1 MIFLRLL
8 KQALT
13 HWFRK
18 GAEQHAAALAYFIPF
33 SLAPLL
39 LISITLVG
47 VIIGRK
53 DVVALLERWGETI
66 DPALPAFMSST
77 IANFEV
83 LTTSYTLPLF
93 ALLFF
98 SVMILFAL
106 NSLSSGLQTLWEV
119 ERFGFKNLFWRSGRS
134 ILFVLL
140 FQVYLV
146 VTILSNNFFI
156 IVGES
161 AGLPLFTALAQVVF
175 FMCTTLLIALGFGL
189 LPLTAPSFKA
199 RLYGAVVATTLFLFT
214 RTLVALHVATSP
226 APDIYGAAGLLFVLL
241 IWVYISACIIYYGA
255 SFAYVYERTYK
266 KVATK

>member
-1 MIFLRLL
+1 MKFLHLL
-8 KQALT
+8 IEATKL
-13 HWFRK
+13 WFRK
-18 GAEQHAAALAYFIPF
+18 GAEQYAAALSYFIPF
-33 SLAPLL
+33 ALAPLL

-47 VIIGRK
+47 VIIGRQ
-53 DVVALLERWGETI
+53 DVIALLKRWGEMI
-66 DPALPAFMSST
+66 DPALPEFMTMT

-83 LTTSYTLPLF
+83 LTTTYTLPLF

-106 NSLSSGLQTLWEV
+106 NSLSSGLQKLWEV
-119 ERFGFKNLFWRSGRS
+119 ERFGAKNLFWRSGRS

-146 VTILSNNFFI
+146 ITILSNNFFLNAT
-156 IVGES
+156 ETS
-161 AGLPLFTALAQVVF
+161 GLTLFTVLAQVMF
-175 FMCTTLLIALGFGL
+175 FISTTLLIALGFGL

-226 APDIYGAAGLLFVLL
+226 SPDIYGAAGLIFILL

-255 SFAYVYERTYK
+255 SFAYVYEKQSK
-266 KVATK
+266 KTATK

>member
-13 HWFRK
+13 HWFRA

-33 SLAPLL
+33 ALAPLL

-53 DVVALLERWGETI
+53 DVVALLERWGESI

-98 SVMILFAL
+98 SMMILFSL
-106 NSLSSGLQTLWEV
+106 NSLSSGLQKLWEV

-146 VTILSNNFFI
+146 VTILSNNFLI
-156 IVGES
+156 ILSES
-161 AGLPLFTALAQVVF
+161 SGLPIFTALAQVVF
-175 FMCTTLLIALGFGL
+175 FMCTTLLVALGFGL
-189 LPLTAPSFKA
+189 LPLKTLSFKA
-199 RLYGAVVATTLFLFT
+199 RLFGAVVATTLFLFT

-226 APDIYGAAGLLFVLL
+226 SPDIYGAAGLLFVLL
-241 IWVYISACIIYYGA
+241 IWVYISAGIIYYGA

-266 KVATK
+266 KITKQ

>member
-1 MIFLRLL
+1 MKFLRLL
-8 KQALT
+8 KQAAV

-18 GAEQHAAALAYFIPF
+18 GAEQYAAALSYFTPF
-33 SLAPLL
+33 ALAPLL

-53 DVVALLERWGETI
+53 DVIALLERWGEMI
-66 DPALPAFMSST
+66 DPALPAFMTST

-106 NSLSSGLQTLWEV
+106 NSLSSGLQKLWEV
-119 ERFGFKNLFWRSGRS
+119 ERFGVKNLLWRSGRS

-146 VTILSNNFFI
+146 VTILSNNFFM

-161 AGLPLFTALAQVVF
+161 AGLPLFTALSQVVF
-175 FMCTTLLIALGFGL
+175 FICTTVLIALGFGL
-189 LPLTAPSFKA
+189 LPLIAPSFKA

-214 RTLVALHVATSP
+214 RTLVALHVAASP
-226 APDIYGAAGLLFVLL
+226 SPDIYGAAGLIFVLL

-255 SFAYVYERTYK
+255 SFAYVYDCTNK
-266 KVATK
+266 KSLTK